1 MTVQEQLAADIK
13 TAMRERDKHR
23 LGVLRMAQSELK
35 QQRIDA
41 GELDD
46 ATAVASVE
54 KMVKKRR
61 DAETQYRDAGRHEL
75 ADAEAAEADI
85 LKGYLP
91 AQLDASE
98 LDAEIDRA
106 IGECGAQSMKDM
118 GNVMAVLKPRVQGR
132 ADMSNVSSRVKGR
145 LVG

>member
-13 TAMRERDKHR
+13 AAMRERDKHR

-35 QQRIDA
+35 QQRIDS

-46 ATAVASVE
+46 ATALAAIE

-61 DAETQYRDAGRHEL
+61 DAETQYRDAGRDEL
-75 ADAEAAEADI
+75 ADTEAAEADI
-85 LKGYLP
+85 LKSYLP

-106 IGECGAQSMKDM
+106 IGECDAKSMRDM
-118 GNVMAVLKPRVQGR
+118 GSVMAFLKPRVQGR
-132 ADMSNVSSRVKGR
+132 ADMSNVSSRVKAR
-145 LVG
+145 LAD

>member
-13 TAMRERDKHR
+13 TAMRERDKQR

-35 QQRIDA
+35 QQSIDA

-46 ATAVASVE
+46 AATLAAVE

-61 DAETQYRDAGRHEL
+61 DAEKQYRDAGRDEL

-85 LKGYLP
+85 LKSYLP
-91 AQLDASE
+91 AQLDATE
-98 LDAEIDRA
+98 IDTEIDRA
-106 IGECGAQSMKDM
+106 ISECGAESMRDM
-118 GNVMAVLKPRVQGR
+118 GGVMAVLKPRLQGR
-132 ADMSNVSSRVKGR
+132 ADMSNVSTRVKAR
-145 LVG
+145 LTG